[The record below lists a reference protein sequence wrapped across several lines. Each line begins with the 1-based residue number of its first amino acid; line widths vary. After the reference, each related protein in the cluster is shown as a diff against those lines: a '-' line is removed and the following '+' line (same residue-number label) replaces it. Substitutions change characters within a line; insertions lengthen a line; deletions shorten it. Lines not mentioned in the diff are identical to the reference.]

1 MNIINIIEK
10 KRDKKLLNKNEID
23 FFIRGILDES
33 IADYQTSSLLMAIFL
48 NGLNDEETYYLTKAI
63 IGNGEYVDFKGID
76 SAILDKHSTGGVGDK
91 VSLIL
96 GPILASMG
104 YKFLKMSGRSLG
116 FTGGTLDKLESIPG
130 FKVNQSDEWI
140 KKTANDLGF
149 FIISQS
155 ENIAKA
161 DKILYA
167 LRDVCASV
175 DSIPLI
181 ASSILSKKFSF
192 RNDSLVIDVKCG
204 SGAFMENIDKA
215 RELCKAM
222 LAISKAFQRKTTCT
236 ISSMNK
242 PLGKRV
248 GNNLEIIEVI
258 DFLKGNYK
266 DYDDLYDEINH
277 IVYELILNIEN
288 VEYSFVKEKIKNV
301 LDSGDAF
308 EMFLKFVHNQGGD
321 ISYIENINKFDKAK
335 FETEILA
342 DASGYLSSY
351 KLKDIAKTL
360 NELGAGRLKK
370 EDKIDYTV
378 GLINEKN
385 IGDKIDKGDLL
396 FTIKSN
402 KELCPM
408 QIKKL
413 KESVVYA
420 DSSINDT
427 HILEV
432 IK

>member
-23 FFIRGILDES
+23 FFIRGILYET

-63 IGNGEYVDFKGID
+63 IDNGEYIDFKGID

-161 DKILYA
+161 DKILYT

-222 LAISKAFQRKTTCT
+222 LAISKSFQRKTTCI

-308 EMFLKFVHNQGGD
+308 EMFLKFVQNQGGD

-335 FETEILA
+335 FETGILA
-342 DASGYLSSY
+342 DACGYLSSY

-370 EDKIDYTV
+370 EDNIDYTV

-385 IGDKIDKGDLL
+385 IGDKIDKGDVL
-396 FTIKSN
+396 FTVKSN

>member
-23 FFIRGILDES
+23 FFIKGILDES

-63 IGNGEYVDFKGID
+63 IDNGEYVDFKGID

-96 GPILASMG
+96 GPILACMG

-222 LAISKAFQRKTTCT
+222 LAISKAFQRKTTCI

-321 ISYIENINKFDKAK
+321 ISYIEDINKFDKAK
-335 FETEILA
+335 YETEILA

-370 EDKIDYTV
+370 EDNIDYTV

-396 FTIKSN
+396 FTIRSN

>member
-63 IGNGEYVDFKGID
+63 IDNGEYVDFKGID

-222 LAISKAFQRKTTCT
+222 LAISKAFQRKTTCI

-301 LDSGDAF
+301 LDKGYAF

-351 KLKDIAKTL
+351 KLKDIAKIL

-370 EDKIDYTV
+370 EDNIDYTV

-396 FTIKSN
+396 FTIRSN
-402 KELCPM
+402 KELCPI

>member
-48 NGLNDEETYYLTKAI
+48 NGLSDEETYYLTKAI
-63 IGNGEYVDFKGID
+63 IDNGEYVDFKGID

-222 LAISKAFQRKTTCT
+222 LAISKAFQRKTTCI

-342 DASGYLSSY
+342 EASGYLSSY

>member
-63 IGNGEYVDFKGID
+63 IDNGEYVDFKGID

-204 SGAFMENIDKA
+204 SGAFMENINKA

-222 LAISKAFQRKTTCT
+222 LAISKAFQRKTTCI

-288 VEYSFVKEKIKNV
+288 VEYSFLKEIIKNV

-335 FETEILA
+335 IETEILA

-351 KLKDIAKTL
+351 KLKDIAKIL

-370 EDKIDYTV
+370 EDNIDYTV

-396 FTIKSN
+396 FTIRSN
-402 KELCPM
+402 KELCPI

>member
-63 IGNGEYVDFKGID
+63 IDNGEYVDFKGID

-204 SGAFMENIDKA
+204 SGAFMENINKA

-222 LAISKAFQRKTTCT
+222 LAISKAFQRKTTFI

-266 DYDDLYDEINH
+266 SYDDLCDEINH

-321 ISYIENINKFDKAK
+321 ISYIEDINKFDKAK
-335 FETEILA
+335 YETEILA
-342 DASGYLSSY
+342 DSSGYLSSY

-370 EDKIDYTV
+370 EDNIDYTV

-396 FTIKSN
+396 FTIRSN

>member
-23 FFIRGILDES
+23 FFIRGILYET

-63 IGNGEYVDFKGID
+63 IDNGEYIDFKGID

-161 DKILYA
+161 DKILYT

-222 LAISKAFQRKTTCT
+222 LAISKSFQRKTTCI

-301 LDSGDAF
+301 LDRGDAF
-308 EMFLKFVHNQGGD
+308 EMFLKFVQNQGGD

-335 FETEILA
+335 FETGILA
-342 DASGYLSSY
+342 DACGYLSSY

-370 EDKIDYTV
+370 EDNIDYTV

-385 IGDKIDKGDLL
+385 IGDKIDKGDVL
-396 FTIKSN
+396 FTVKSN

>member
-10 KRDKKLLNKNEID
+10 KRDKKLLNKDEIN

-33 IADYQTSSLLMAIFL
+33 VADYQASSLLMAIFL

-63 IGNGEYVDFKGID
+63 IDNGEYVDFKGID

-222 LAISKAFQRKTTCT
+222 LAISKAFQRKTTCI
-236 ISSMNK
+236 ISSMNM

-266 DYDDLYDEINH
+266 DYDDLCDEINH

-308 EMFLKFVHNQGGD
+308 EMLLKFVHNQGGD

-385 IGDKIDKGDLL
+385 IGDKIDKGDVL
-396 FTIKSN
+396 FTVKSN

>member
-23 FFIRGILDES
+23 FFIKGILDES

-63 IGNGEYVDFKGID
+63 IDNGEYVDFKGID

-222 LAISKAFQRKTTCT
+222 LAISKAFQRKTTCI

-370 EDKIDYTV
+370 EDNIDYTV

-396 FTIKSN
+396 FTIRSN

>member
-23 FFIRGILDES
+23 FFIRGILYET

-63 IGNGEYVDFKGID
+63 IDNGEYIDFKGID

-161 DKILYA
+161 DKILYT

-222 LAISKAFQRKTTCT
+222 LAISKSFQRKTTCI

-308 EMFLKFVHNQGGD
+308 EMFLKFVQNQGGD

-335 FETEILA
+335 FETGILA
-342 DASGYLSSY
+342 DACGYLSSY

-385 IGDKIDKGDLL
+385 IGDKIDKGDVL
-396 FTIKSN
+396 FTVKSN

>member
-63 IGNGEYVDFKGID
+63 IDNGEYVDFKGID

-222 LAISKAFQRKTTCT
+222 LAISKAFQRKTTCI

-266 DYDDLYDEINH
+266 SYDDLYDEINH

>member
-23 FFIRGILDES
+23 FFIKGILDES

-63 IGNGEYVDFKGID
+63 IDNGEYIDFEGVDSK
-76 SAILDKHSTGGVGDK
+76 ILDKHSTGGVGDK
-91 VSLIL
+91 ISLIL

-140 KKTANDLGF
+140 EKTANDLGF
-149 FIISQS
+149 FIVSQS

-161 DKILYA
+161 DRILYA

-192 RNDSLVIDVKCG
+192 RNDSLLIDVKCG
-204 SGAFMENIDKA
+204 TGAFMESFDKA
-215 RELCKAM
+215 KELCDAM
-222 LAISKAFQRKTTCT
+222 LNISKTFNRKTTCI

-242 PLGKRV
+242 PLGKRA
-248 GNNLEIIEVI
+248 GNNLEIIEVA
-258 DFLKGNYK
+258 DFLRGNYK
-266 DYDDLYDEINH
+266 DYDDIYDEINH
-277 IVYELILNIEN
+277 IVYELLLNLEN
-288 VEYSFVKEKIKNV
+288 VDYDEVKDSIKRV
-301 LDSGDAF
+301 LDNGEAF

-321 ISYIENINKFDKAK
+321 ISYIENINKFDKARY
-335 FETEILA
+335 ETEILA
-342 DASGYLSSY
+342 DDSGHLSSY
-351 KLKDIAKTL
+351 KLKDIAKIL

-378 GLINEKN
+378 GLINEKC

-396 FTIKSN
+396 FTIRSN
-402 KELCPM
+402 EELSSDQLDALKASVIYGDKAVKE
-408 QIKKL
+408 K
-413 KESVVYA
+413 
-420 DSSINDT
+420 

-432 IK
+432 IR

>member
-63 IGNGEYVDFKGID
+63 IDNGEYVDFKGID

-204 SGAFMENIDKA
+204 SGAFMGNIDKA

-222 LAISKAFQRKTTCT
+222 LAISKAFQRKTTCI

-266 DYDDLYDEINH
+266 AYDDLCDEINN

-301 LDSGDAF
+301 LDKGYAF

-321 ISYIENINKFDKAK
+321 ISYIEDINKFDKAK

-342 DASGYLSSY
+342 DACGYLGSY

-370 EDKIDYTV
+370 EDNIDYTV

-385 IGDKIDKGDLL
+385 IGDKISKGDLL

-402 KELCPM
+402 KELNSS
-408 QIKKL
+408 QIKLL
-413 KESVVYA
+413 KDSIVYT
-420 DSSINDT
+420 DKSIKDK

>member
-48 NGLNDEETYYLTKAI
+48 NGLDDEETYYLTKAI
-63 IGNGEYVDFKGID
+63 IDNGEYVDFKGID

-204 SGAFMENIDKA
+204 SGAFMENINKA

-222 LAISKAFQRKTTCT
+222 LAISKTFQRKTTCI

-321 ISYIENINKFDKAK
+321 ISYIEDINKFDKAK
-335 FETEILA
+335 YETEILA
-342 DASGYLSSY
+342 DSSGYLSSY

-370 EDKIDYTV
+370 EDNIDYTV

-385 IGDKIDKGDLL
+385 IGDKIDKGDVL
-396 FTIKSN
+396 FTVKSN

>member
-48 NGLNDEETYYLTKAI
+48 NGLDDEETYYLTKAI
-63 IGNGEYVDFKGID
+63 IDNGEYVDFKGID

-222 LAISKAFQRKTTCT
+222 LAISKAFQRKTTCI

-266 DYDDLYDEINH
+266 SYDDLYDEINH

-301 LDSGDAF
+301 LDNGDAF

-360 NELGAGRLKK
+360 NELSAGRLKK

>member
-63 IGNGEYVDFKGID
+63 IDNGEYVDFKGID

-222 LAISKAFQRKTTCT
+222 LAISKAFQRKTTCI

-266 DYDDLYDEINH
+266 SYDDLYDEINH

-308 EMFLKFVHNQGGD
+308 EMLLKFLHNQGGD

-385 IGDKIDKGDLL
+385 IGDKIDKGDVL
-396 FTIKSN
+396 FTVKSN

>member
-63 IGNGEYVDFKGID
+63 IDDGEYVDFKGID

-222 LAISKAFQRKTTCT
+222 LAISKAFQRKTTCI

-266 DYDDLYDEINH
+266 AYDDLCDEINH

-288 VEYSFVKEKIKNV
+288 VEYSFIKEKIKNV
-301 LDSGDAF
+301 LDNGYAF

-370 EDKIDYTV
+370 EDNIDYTV

-385 IGDKIDKGDLL
+385 IGDKISKGDLL
-396 FTIKSN
+396 FTIRSN
-402 KELCPM
+402 KELNSS
-408 QIKKL
+408 QIKLL
-413 KESVVYA
+413 KDSIVYT
-420 DSSINDT
+420 DKSIKDK

>member
-10 KRDKKLLNKNEID
+10 KRDKKLLNKDEIN

-33 IADYQTSSLLMAIFL
+33 VADYQASSLLMAIFL

-63 IGNGEYVDFKGID
+63 IDNGEYVDFKGID

-222 LAISKAFQRKTTCT
+222 LAISKAFQRKTTCI

-321 ISYIENINKFDKAK
+321 ISYIEDINKFDKAK
-335 FETEILA
+335 YETEILA

-370 EDKIDYTV
+370 EDNIDYTV

-396 FTIKSN
+396 FTIRSN

>member
-222 LAISKAFQRKTTCT
+222 LAISKAFQRKTTCI

-342 DASGYLSSY
+342 EASGYLSSY

>member
-63 IGNGEYVDFKGID
+63 IDNGEYVDFKGID

-222 LAISKAFQRKTTCT
+222 LAISKAFQRKTTCI

-266 DYDDLYDEINH
+266 SYDDLYDEINH

-308 EMFLKFVHNQGGD
+308 EMLLKFVHNQGGD

-378 GLINEKN
+378 GLINEKD
-385 IGDKIDKGDLL
+385 IGDKIDKGDVL
-396 FTIKSN
+396 FTIRSN

>member
-48 NGLNDEETYYLTKAI
+48 NGLDDEETYYLTKAI
-63 IGNGEYVDFKGID
+63 IDNGEYVDFKGID

-222 LAISKAFQRKTTCT
+222 LAISKAFQRKTTCI

-266 DYDDLYDEINH
+266 SYDDLYDEINH

-301 LDSGDAF
+301 LDNGDAF

>member
-63 IGNGEYVDFKGID
+63 IDNGEYVDFKGID

-222 LAISKAFQRKTTCT
+222 LAISKAFQRKTTCI

-301 LDSGDAF
+301 LDKGYAF

-342 DASGYLSSY
+342 EASGYLSSY

-385 IGDKIDKGDLL
+385 IGDKIDKGDVL
-396 FTIKSN
+396 FTVKSN

>member
-63 IGNGEYVDFKGID
+63 IDNGEYVDFKGID

-222 LAISKAFQRKTTCT
+222 LAISKAFQRKTTCI

-266 DYDDLYDEINH
+266 SYDDLYDEINH

-308 EMFLKFVHNQGGD
+308 EMLLKFVHNQGGD

-396 FTIKSN
+396 FTIRSN
-402 KELCPM
+402 KELCPI

>member
-63 IGNGEYVDFKGID
+63 IDNGEYVDFKGID

-96 GPILASMG
+96 GPILASMD

-222 LAISKAFQRKTTCT
+222 LAISKAFQRKTTCI

-266 DYDDLYDEINH
+266 SYDDLYDEINH

-301 LDSGDAF
+301 LDNGDAF

-342 DASGYLSSY
+342 DACGYLSSY

-385 IGDKIDKGDLL
+385 IGDKIDKGDVL
-396 FTIKSN
+396 FTVKSN

>member
-63 IGNGEYVDFKGID
+63 IDNGEYVDFKGID

-130 FKVNQSDEWI
+130 FKVNQSYEWI

-222 LAISKAFQRKTTCT
+222 LAISKSFQRKTTCI

-248 GNNLEIIEVI
+248 GNNLEIIEII

-266 DYDDLYDEINH
+266 AYDDLYDEINN

-301 LDSGDAF
+301 LDKGYAF
-308 EMFLKFVHNQGGD
+308 EMFLKFVHNQGGN

-342 DASGYLSSY
+342 DACGYLSSY

-385 IGDKIDKGDLL
+385 IGDKIDKGDVL
-396 FTIKSN
+396 FTVKSN

-413 KESVVYA
+413 KESVAYA